1 MVKKIILVAF
11 LSTLLFPQD
20 VYEKNCLSCHRDL
33 PINMQEI
40 FKKYLLVYSGE
51 KNVKASI
58 AHYLKYPSS
67 SISVMSNLF
76 VDTYGIKKKTRLNER
91 DLKKAVDIYWKKY
104 NVFGKLE

>member
-1 MVKKIILVAF
+1 MI
-11 LSTLLFPQD
+11 LLFTSVLFSQD
-20 VYEKNCLSCHRDL
+20 IYERNCLSCHKDL

-58 AHYLKYPSS
+58 AHYLKYPSN

-76 VDTYGIKKKTRLNER
+76 VDTYGIKKKTNLSEK
-91 DLKKAVDIYWKKY
+91 DLKRAIDIYWEKY
-104 NVFGKLE
+104 NIFGKLQ